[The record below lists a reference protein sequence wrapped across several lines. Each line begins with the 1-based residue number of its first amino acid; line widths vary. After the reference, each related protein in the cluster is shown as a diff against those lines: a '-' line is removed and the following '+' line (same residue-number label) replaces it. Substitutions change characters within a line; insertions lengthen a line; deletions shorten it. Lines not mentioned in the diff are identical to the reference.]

1 MTSTSRILSLTT
13 AAAAVGCITA
23 FAGVQQP
30 SMRSD
35 TTSGAATTTT
45 GEGPYIRIDAGVS
58 FISNADV
65 KLDLPL
71 GAGLSGKV
79 KFKPGFAY
87 GGAVGYRVEEV
98 AFEIELDNT
107 HNKFKSGPGDGPWT
121 DSFRQTTLMGNVIW
135 APTYEGVTLW
145 IGAGLGAQFQDTNIS
160 DSSSPSSAVTGGS
173 LASNFSK
180 KSDTAFIG
188 QIKAGVSVPLDDR
201 WSFDAG
207 YKLRFV
213 GTSDLGQSDISFIP
227 TAGPTENYSAKLKL
241 ESHLSHI
248 LSAGFTYRF

>member
-1 MTSTSRILSLTT
+1 MTTTSRILSITS
-13 AAAAVGCITA
+13 AAAAVSCITA
-23 FAGVQQP
+23 LAGVNQP
-30 SMRSD
+30 SMRPD
-35 TTSGAATTTT
+35 ATSGAASATT
-45 GEGPYIRIDAGVS
+45 GEGPYVRIDAGVS

-71 GAGLSGKV
+71 GQGISGKV
-79 KFKPGFAY
+79 KFKPGFVY
-87 GGAVGYRVEEV
+87 GGAFGYRVEEV

-121 DSFRQTTLMGNVIW
+121 DSFRQTTLLGNVIW

-145 IGAGLGAQFQDTNIS
+145 IGAGLGAQFQQTNAS
-160 DSSSPSSAVTGGS
+160 DSSSPYAAITGGS
-173 LASNFSK
+173 LASSFSK
-180 KSDTAFIG
+180 KSDTAFVG

-213 GTSDLGQSDISFIP
+213 GSSELGKSDISFIP
-227 TAGPTENYSAKLKL
+227 TTGPTETYSAQLKL
-241 ESHLSHI
+241 DSHLSHI